1 MHSRGFSPLC
11 PPRFIQ
17 VIFPSASSILGD
29 FRGSSQLPSFVWS
42 VGEELIDF
50 WLVTERLLGLSESE
64 GSQRELFLSLLLRLR
79 ATHLREGSSVVT
91 LCTTTLGKSHRNWG

>member
-29 FRGSSQLPSFVWS
+29 FRGSSQLPSVVWS

-91 LCTTTLGKSHRNWG
+91 LCTTTPGKSHRNWG